1 MLGNRL
7 GEWMKTYGF
16 LLTALA
22 LFVSAPALAQAQAA
36 PEGTPAN
43 ARPIVLHAARL
54 FDVESGKIVTPGEVL
69 VEGDRIKAAGAS
81 VEHPAG
87 AQVIDLGDTTL
98 MPGLIDAH
106 VHLFLHP
113 GTAEDLQ
120 TVVESV
126 PERTIQA
133 TLSAKADLMAG
144 FTSERDMGTEGAGPA
159 DTAVKRA
166 IDEGLIP
173 GPRLRISGM
182 AISILGGHEDA
193 IGFNP
198 EQHVLGNA
206 DYANDAEQIVETI
219 REQHKEGST
228 FVKVYETGRD
238 QMVPAGSA
246 PCLGDPVCALNQLG
260 PQQGDPEFWE
270 FHTPYQYT
278 EDQLKAAVAEA
289 ARLDTN
295 VGVHDQ
301 GEPGALFAVKAG
313 VASIDHATQLSDVTM
328 QLMKEKHIPAVPTFT
343 IFEYFADHAPTP
355 EAAAHEH
362 AMLDYKIHE
371 FKRQVA
377 AGIPFAVGSDVG
389 PFPHG
394 TQAREFELM
403 VKYGMTPAGV
413 LQADYL
419 NGAKILTWQNEV
431 GQLRPGYY
439 ADVIA
444 VPGNPLEDITAVEHV
459 QFVMKGGVVY
469 KEQGVASRE

>member
-1 MLGNRL
+1 
-7 GEWMKTYGF
+7 MKTYGF

-22 LFVSAPALAQAQAA
+22 LVASAPARAQAPAA
-36 PEGTPAN
+36 EGAPVN

-54 FDVESGKIVTPGEVL
+54 FDVETGRIVTPGEVL
-69 VEGDRIKAAGAS
+69 VEGDRIGAAGSS
-81 VEHPAG
+81 VEHPPG
-87 AQVIDLGDTTL
+87 ARVIDLGDTTL

-120 TVVESV
+120 TVEESV

-198 EQHVLGNA
+198 AQHVLGNA

-238 QMVPAGSA
+238 EMVPAGSA
-246 PCLGDPVCALNQLG
+246 PCLANPVCAQNHLG

-278 EDQLKAAVAEA
+278 EDQLKAAVTEA

-301 GEPGALFAVKAG
+301 GEPAALFAAEAG
-313 VASIDHATQLSDVTM
+313 VASIDHATQLSDETM
-328 QLMKEKHIPAVPTFT
+328 ALMKEKHIPAVPTFT

-355 EAAAHEH
+355 QAAAREH

-403 VKYGMTPAGV
+403 VKYGMTPVEV

-419 NGAKILTWQNEV
+419 NGARILTWQNEV
-431 GQLRPGYY
+431 GQLKPGYY
-439 ADVIA
+439 ADIIA

-469 KEQGVASRE
+469 RSQ